1 MVRVQTL
8 KSKFSRW
15 FKKEKMA
22 ADKAQKSN
30 LQVVGEESK
39 EVEDETEIVNTDTY
53 VESELLNEVSYGVEE
68 IDSFEIM
75 KDPRLDGFEKN
86 KQADKYD
93 GEDL

>member
-39 EVEDETEIVNTDTY
+39 EVEDITEIVDTGTFT
-53 VESELLNEVSYGVEE
+53 ESELSNEVASGVTE
-68 IDSFEIM
+68 IDCFAIM
-75 KDPRLDGFEKN
+75 KDPRLDDFEKN
-86 KQADKYD
+86 KRADEND
-93 GEDL
+93 VEDI